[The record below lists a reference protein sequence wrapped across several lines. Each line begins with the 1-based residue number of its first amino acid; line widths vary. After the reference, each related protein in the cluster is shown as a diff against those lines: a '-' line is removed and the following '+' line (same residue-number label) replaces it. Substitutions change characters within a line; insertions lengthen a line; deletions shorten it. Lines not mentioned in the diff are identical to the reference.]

1 MMIDQRM
8 FLIAILWVSAA
19 VMLSLAL
26 FGWKR
31 RRTVSAA
38 RAFSA
43 LMVSVALYCIGYAVE
58 ISCDELSGML
68 IGSRVEYLGIAFLP
82 AFWLLLALDFCAVSV
97 RVTRGALSLLFVI
110 PVITVLIVFNDAWLH
125 FHYRTIAVS
134 FTGPFPLL
142 SFSRGPWY
150 WVHIVFANAAILTG
164 NALFLSMLFRSAR
177 HFRIQS
183 AVMFL
188 GSLLPWCALFV
199 HLSGILPWKI
209 DPIPFALATSGPLY
223 AFGLFR
229 YRLFDLVPI
238 VRSTLVENLQ
248 DGVLVFNKDWRLLD
262 LNRAALFLLSVSRQ
276 EAIGEYRDRI
286 LADYPGLLSTIEE
299 GGGVVEEYGP
309 NLFGASLVAKVSVAP
324 VEGTWRK
331 DAGFLVLV
339 HDIADVKKAEADLR
353 DSEEKFRLLFEAA
366 PDPILLM
373 DDSCRFIDCNSAAVR
388 LFGVTSRGNILHR
401 NPAYFSPEY
410 QPDGMPSTQK
420 SERVMQQAFAEGTAF
435 TEWVFR
441 HRDGSHIIVDL
452 SVAIVSIKGIKV
464 QLINLRDISEKK
476 HVEQKLREISLIDE
490 LTGLNNRRGFMT
502 LALQQIKIA
511 DRLAQGMTLLY
522 ADLDGLKIIND
533 TYGHSAGDQALKDA
547 AGVLKASLRASDILA
562 RIGGDEFV
570 GLILESGGET
580 EQAVRSRIQEN
591 LNAHNLHG
599 IRKYRLSFSFGT
611 ARYEVTEPCSME
623 ELLERADR
631 DMYRNKLARKAS
643 LSG

>member
-1 MMIDQRM
+1 M
-8 FLIAILWVSAA
+8 FLILLLWVSAA
-19 VMLSLAL
+19 GMLLLAL

-31 RRTVSAA
+31 RSAVSAA

-43 LMVSVALYCIGYAVE
+43 LMVTVALYCIGYSVE
-58 ISCDELSGML
+58 ISCDELSCML
-68 IGSRVEYLGIAFLP
+68 TGSRIEYLGIAFLP
-82 AFWLLLALDFCAVSV
+82 ALWLLLALDFCAASLRIS
-97 RVTRGALSLLFVI
+97 RVVLSLLFVI
-110 PVITVLIVFNDAWLH
+110 PVMTVLIVFNDGWLH
-125 FHYRTIAVS
+125 LHYRTIAVS
-134 FTGPFPLL
+134 LSGPFPLL
-142 SFSRGPWY
+142 SFTRGPWY
-150 WVHIVFANAAILTG
+150 WVHIVFTNAAILSG

-177 HFRIQS
+177 HFRVQS
-183 AVMFL
+183 TVMFL

-199 HLSGILPWKI
+199 HLAGVLPWKI

-229 YRLFDLVPI
+229 YRLFDLVPV

-248 DGVLVFNKDWRLLD
+248 DGVLVFNMDWRLMD

-276 EAIGEYRDRI
+276 EAIGERRDRI
-286 LADYPGLLSTIEE
+286 LAGYPGLLAAIEE
-299 GGGVVEEYGP
+299 GGGVVEDDGP
-309 NLFGASLVAKVSVAP
+309 SQHGSRLVAKISVAP

-388 LFGVTSRGNILHR
+388 MFGLTSRGNILHR

-410 QPDGMPSTQK
+410 QPDGMLSAQK
-420 SERVMQQAFAEGTAF
+420 SESVMRQAFTEGSAL

-452 SVAIVSIKGIKV
+452 SVAIVSIKGVRV
-464 QLINLRDISEKK
+464 QLIHLRDMTEKK

-522 ADLDGLKIIND
+522 ADLDNLKIIND
-533 TYGHSAGDQALKDA
+533 TYGHNAGDQALKDA

-599 IRKYRLSFSFGT
+599 IRKYRLSLSFGT

-631 DMYRNKLARKAS
+631 DMYRNKLERKAS
-643 LSG
+643 QSG

>member
-1 MMIDQRM
+1 MNERM
-8 FLIAILWVSAA
+8 FLIILLFVSAA
-19 VMLSLAL
+19 GILFLAL

-31 RRTVSAA
+31 RRTVAAA

-43 LMVSVALYCIGYAVE
+43 LMISVALYCAGYAIE
-58 ISCDELSGML
+58 ISSDTLHCML
-68 IGSRVEYLGIAFLP
+68 VGSRIEYLGISFLP
-82 AFWLLLALDFCAVSV
+82 AFWLLLALYFC
-97 RVTRGALSLLFVI
+97 GAAARISRLFMILLFVI
-110 PVITVLIVFNDAWLH
+110 PVLTVVIVFCDGLLH
-125 FHYRTIAVS
+125 LHYRTAVAS
-134 FTGPFPLL
+134 LSGPFPTL
-142 SFSRGPWY
+142 SFTRGPWY
-150 WVHIVFANAAILTG
+150 WVHIVFSNAAILTG
-164 NALFLSMLFRSAR
+164 NALFLSMVFRSAR
-177 HFRIQS
+177 HFRIQ
-183 AVMFL
+183 ATVMFL
-188 GSLLPWCALFV
+188 GSLLPWSALVV
-199 HLSGILPWKI
+199 HLTGVVPWRL
-209 DPIPFALATSGPLY
+209 DPVPFALAISGPLY

-248 DGVLVFNKDWRLLD
+248 DGVLVFNHDWRLMD
-262 LNRAALFLLSVSRQ
+262 LNRAAMPLLSVSRQ
-276 EAIGEYRDRI
+276 EAVGESRDWI
-286 LADYPGLLSTIEE
+286 LADYPGLLSTIVE
-299 GGGVVEEYGP
+299 GGGIVEESGSDP
-309 NLFGASLVAKVSVAP
+309 SGSRLVAKVSVAF
-324 VEGTWRK
+324 VEGGWRK

-339 HDIADVKKAEADLR
+339 HDISDLKKAEADLR

-388 LFGVTSRGNILHR
+388 MFGVVSRGNILHR
-401 NPAYFSPEY
+401 SPAYFSPEY
-410 QPDGMPSTQK
+410 QPDGMQSTEK
-420 SERVMQQAFAEGTAF
+420 SEKVMRQAFVEGSVL

-441 HRDGSHIIVDL
+441 HRDGSHAIVDM
-452 SVAIVSIKGIKV
+452 SIAIVSIKGVKV
-464 QLINLRDISEKK
+464 QLMHLRDISEKK

-522 ADLDGLKIIND
+522 ADLDDLKIIND
-533 TYGHSAGDQALKDA
+533 TYGHNAGDQALKDA
-547 AGVLKASLRASDILA
+547 AAVLKSSLRASDILA

-580 EQAVRSRIQEN
+580 EQAVRTRVLEN
-591 LNAHNLHG
+591 LNAHNLQG
-599 IRKYRLSFSFGT
+599 IRKYRLSLSFGT

-631 DMYRNKLARKAS
+631 DMYRNKLEKKAS